1 MGSSFGNV
9 RLWWKA
15 VVSNHR
21 GSYAGPMMLSD
32 IQARLAEIL
41 AAEEAPLVDWATLDR
56 LCEELDRQLEASEQ
70 EVPEI
75 VAHFL
80 SDADIRARDRKYG
93 DAQRDAIRTY
103 LATGDHF
110 DGVAVP
116 WWGCLALMASSGG
129 YSRGRWLSGV
139 RNWAIAEIT
148 G

>member
-1 MGSSFGNV
+1 
-9 RLWWKA
+9 
-15 VVSNHR
+15 
-21 GSYAGPMMLSD
+21 MMLSD

-41 AAEEAPLVDWATLDR
+41 AAQEAPSVDWPSIDR

-103 LATGDHF
+103 LATGDYF

-116 WWGCLALMASSGG
+116 WWGCLALMAGFGG
-129 YSRGRWLSGV
+129 ILA
-139 RNWAIAEIT
+139 WALA
-148 G
+148 